1 MNNTLSVPSIYR
13 EKLERLRMFD
23 DDFLRIIM
31 QDERCAKV
39 ILDAI
44 LDDVSIVKMESQKD
58 IHYPSKRSLVYDIF
72 IITEK
77 EYLDLEVEKHRW
89 KASPMRIRY
98 HASLLDV
105 DISRPNMD
113 FKDMYDIKVIFIC
126 EFDPLNEGLP
136 IYHIKDT
143 VIETGKP
150 YDDRREIILV
160 NGNAVED
167 SQLGEIIHDLK
178 QTKAEDMYNPVLKQA
193 MKYYKETEGG
203 IKIMCEIWEEIK
215 NVGFQQGIQEGIQEG
230 IQQGIQE
237 GIQEGQIL
245 SNINAIKNIMNSFN
259 LNIIE
264 AMKALNIP
272 EDEYDKYKELVLI
285 QK

>member
-1 MNNTLSVPSIYR
+1 MPRIFGVNTFGGR
-13 EKLERLRMFD
+13 E
-23 DDFLRIIM
+23 
-31 QDERCAKV
+31 
-39 ILDAI
+39 
-44 LDDVSIVKMESQKD
+44 
-58 IHYPSKRSLVYDIF
+58 IF
-72 IITEK
+72 
-77 EYLDLEVEKHRW
+77 
-89 KASPMRIRY
+89 
-98 HASLLDV
+98 
-105 DISRPNMD
+105 RPNMD

-215 NVGFQQGIQEGIQEG
+215 NVGFQQGIQEG
-230 IQQGIQE
+230 
-237 GIQEGQIL
+237 QIL

-259 LNIIE
+259 LDIIE

-272 EDEYDKYKELVLI
+272 EDEYDKYKELVL
-285 QK
+285 K

>member
-1 MNNTLSVPSIYR
+1 MGFYQEFLGSTFGGR
-13 EKLERLRMFD
+13 E
-23 DDFLRIIM
+23 
-31 QDERCAKV
+31 
-39 ILDAI
+39 
-44 LDDVSIVKMESQKD
+44 
-58 IHYPSKRSLVYDIF
+58 IF
-72 IITEK
+72 
-77 EYLDLEVEKHRW
+77 
-89 KASPMRIRY
+89 
-98 HASLLDV
+98 
-105 DISRPNMD
+105 RPNMD